1 MKRRFPL
8 VMLLLALML
17 VVALTFTAC
26 GDGDDSAE
34 GNDETS
40 SGIGS
45 DYSVDLVAE
54 KLDALRTEQGLC
66 VKLHIVSTENG
77 TVEEYDLVYAA
88 DGNVYYFMTQDD
100 EVYLE
105 FRESALTVY
114 DKEDGAFKKT
124 VMSYGA
130 GFTKEQAKTMADGYA
145 AILSGYFGAYRA
157 YISDVPGMTVA
168 KSAATVAGRACDKYT
183 FTATVPDAKASIEI
197 CIDRATGACLKLFGS
212 ASAADG
218 SSSGS
223 VECTQF
229 TTPYTVT
236 LPDVNAT
243 DGRPQGEGSTGT
255 GESGQGT
262 GTGTGES
269 GQGTGTGT
277 GESGQGT
284 GTGTGESGQSEVSQN
299 SVFANKK
306 LVVTSVDCSSREVAA
321 LFANAHASLFIGSD
335 FELVSGM
342 GVLFG
347 TYTIED
353 NDRYANLETF
363 KVFDFDS
370 QGYSHS
376 IPQTLQVLAIT
387 REGTNGY
394 RMDLRVPVSGGPI
407 VDAVLHMSDSGAA
420 PMREDLP
427 NDPNG
432 DSFNTQYQIEQDDWD
447 FIFRDRG
454 LLAGGNRFTVAHTS
468 DEPFSAN
475 GTFKVDRNKIEDSWE
490 QGAVYYEK
498 TGNTPDQ
505 YGQYA
510 YAVYMRDGNT
520 WYTES
525 ANYAYEL
532 FDDELGIVPVPFE
545 KLNYSST
552 GRYYYVNLFKWTET
566 GSSQESE
573 VQNYKVWF
581 ENGNVQ
587 KIEYNVFGRTYT
599 HTFNYSAYGTTTV
612 ELPQTSGGQSGG
624 QPSQDV
630 DDYYALLENKTLVY
644 DRVTNNN
651 GALDNDELALASE
664 ASEGVALGIFEDNEA
679 ELHFEKAFDY
689 DTVSNVASTYYG
701 TLEFTEYNANNGNP
715 CIKGR
720 IVINKAVIGEEVQT
734 SGLSNMLVRWYI
746 NDSQMRLQMGD
757 YFIYLDVSNETPT
770 HIPVPSGGGQDPGTG
785 ESGQG
790 TDTGTTVVAVYPDIA
805 STLAF
810 ERLVARGLEVSVSMT
825 ASESEEYAFVYGESR
840 NVIYFDTGSGNQ
852 SFYDV
857 SEEDYFDVYV
867 KQEGVWTAM
876 RGYYADDDS
885 EYENRAELIESLRS
899 VAYSLLLLNQTDAER
914 TGMQK
919 SSGTYLDRPVDVFTK
934 TDGYTVY
941 TIKVDQMTGL
951 VLSNRYSITVEGISY
966 FLNKDATAFAT
977 GVTYTLPDVTVVDP
991 HEGGGEELV
1000 AITDD
1005 FDPDETLAWVMDP
1018 ELDGFYIAYQGTET
1032 LTVEFSMKDD
1042 VYQTNNSLKG
1052 VYTADLRDETKAVM
1066 YEETEEFVY
1075 VSEIDYEE
1083 AEMTRED
1090 VLNDYVLPDFFEF
1103 ALRHAYCDDAS
1114 FTKTAFTYSRL
1125 DREAYLYQNDETQ
1138 VKYIIDAE
1146 TGLCLLYQ
1154 DEWDTFYC
1162 TEITVNIPDIFIPT
1176 PTPEE

>member
-8 VMLLLALML
+8 VMLLLALLL

-26 GDGDDSAE
+26 GDGNDSAE
-34 GNDETS
+34 GSDETS

-45 DYSVDLVAE
+45 DYSVDLIAE

-284 GTGTGESGQSEVSQN
+284 GTGTGESG
-299 SVFANKK
+299 
-306 LVVTSVDCSSREVAA
+306 
-321 LFANAHASLFIGSD
+321 H
-335 FELVSGM
+335 
-342 GVLFG
+342 G
-347 TYTIED
+347 T
-353 NDRYANLETF
+353 
-363 KVFDFDS
+363 
-370 QGYSHS
+370 
-376 IPQTLQVLAIT
+376 
-387 REGTNGY
+387 GT
-394 RMDLRVPVSGGPI
+394 
-407 VDAVLHMSDSGAA
+407 
-420 PMREDLP
+420 
-427 NDPNG
+427 
-432 DSFNTQYQIEQDDWD
+432 
-447 FIFRDRG
+447 
-454 LLAGGNRFTVAHTS
+454 
-468 DEPFSAN
+468 
-475 GTFKVDRNKIEDSWE
+475 
-490 QGAVYYEK
+490 
-498 TGNTPDQ
+498 
-505 YGQYA
+505 
-510 YAVYMRDGNT
+510 
-520 WYTES
+520 
-525 ANYAYEL
+525 
-532 FDDELGIVPVPFE
+532 
-545 KLNYSST
+545 
-552 GRYYYVNLFKWTET
+552 
-566 GSSQESE
+566 
-573 VQNYKVWF
+573 
-581 ENGNVQ
+581 
-587 KIEYNVFGRTYT
+587 
-599 HTFNYSAYGTTTV
+599 
-612 ELPQTSGGQSGG
+612 
-624 QPSQDV
+624 
-630 DDYYALLENKTLVY
+630 
-644 DRVTNNN
+644 
-651 GALDNDELALASE
+651 
-664 ASEGVALGIFEDNEA
+664 
-679 ELHFEKAFDY
+679 
-689 DTVSNVASTYYG
+689 
-701 TLEFTEYNANNGNP
+701 
-715 CIKGR
+715 
-720 IVINKAVIGEEVQT
+720 
-734 SGLSNMLVRWYI
+734 
-746 NDSQMRLQMGD
+746 
-757 YFIYLDVSNETPT
+757 
-770 HIPVPSGGGQDPGTG
+770 GTG

-790 TDTGTTVVAVYPDIA
+790 TDTGTTVVAVYPDVA

-825 ASESEEYAFVYGESR
+825 APESEKYAFVYGESS
-840 NVIYFDTGSGNQ
+840 NVIYFDAGSGNQ
-852 SFYDV
+852 FFYDV

-867 KQEGVWTAM
+867 KQEGVWTAV

-885 EYENRAELIESLRS
+885 EYENRAELIESMRS

-941 TIKVDQMTGL
+941 TIKVDQTTGL
-951 VLSNRYSITVEGISY
+951 VLSNRYSITVDGRSY

-991 HEGGGEELV
+991 HEGGGEDLV

-1018 ELDGFYIAYQGTET
+1018 ELDGFYIAYQVTET

-1042 VYQTNNSLKG
+1042 VFQTYNSLKG

-1066 YEETEEFVY
+1066 YEETEEAVY

-1146 TGLCLLYQ
+1146 TGVCLLYQ

-1162 TEITVNIPDIFIPT
+1162 IEITVNIPDIFIPI